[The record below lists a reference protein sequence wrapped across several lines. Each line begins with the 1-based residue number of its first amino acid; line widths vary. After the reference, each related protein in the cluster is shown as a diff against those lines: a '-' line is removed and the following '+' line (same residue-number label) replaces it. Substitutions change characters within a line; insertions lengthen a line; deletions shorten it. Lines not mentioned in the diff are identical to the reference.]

1 MLANACPTTL
11 VSQTGS
17 DCPPSDT
24 GGRGRH
30 AVLTRGDGAVV
41 LTVSFFDVEDV
52 DVVAL
57 VAVVADA
64 VVVVRVVVIVKL
76 VVVQLA
82 VDVVLEVVVLVT
94 VVLLTDVVV

>member
-41 LTVSFFDVEDV
+41 LKVSFFDVEDV

-64 VVVVRVVVIVKL
+64 VVVVLVVVIVKL
-76 VVVQLA
+76 VVVKLA
-82 VDVVLEVVVLVT
+82 VDVVLEIVVLVT

>member
-41 LTVSFFDVEDV
+41 LTVSFLDVEDA

-64 VVVVRVVVIVKL
+64 VVVVLVVVIVKL

-82 VDVVLEVVVLVT
+82 GDVVLEIVVLVT